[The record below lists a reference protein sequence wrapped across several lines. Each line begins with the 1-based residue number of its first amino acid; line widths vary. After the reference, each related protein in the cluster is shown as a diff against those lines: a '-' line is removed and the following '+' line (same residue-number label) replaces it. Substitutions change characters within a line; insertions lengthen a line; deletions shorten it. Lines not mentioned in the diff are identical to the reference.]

1 MISSALGRSVL
12 PMPDLG
18 KLSRQG
24 ANRELIAAAVAAGVG
39 EGEWSHDNAY
49 AAAGRPAPY
58 LLDGRPVTTGDLFAT
73 DPQGER
79 HPLPLLIDARARGL
93 DYVDNPDYL
102 GTIRTMSP
110 STKASLYCETMAG
123 GAGRDG
129 WGVAR
134 NVFVGFDRNG
144 RERIETCATM
154 MGQCATG
161 QHRYRWS
168 TAKARSVKLTTGAD
182 IEGAIPYGAR
192 RARADDQPGHPQAGY
207 FVAAETDLTP
217 EAPKAPTRTKRA
229 GNRAGRAARLASR
242 AANNNN

>member
-1 MISSALGRSVL
+1 MSSALVRSVL

-39 EGEWSHDNAY
+39 AGAWSHDNAY
-49 AAAGRPAPY
+49 ATAGRPAPY

-110 STKASLYCETMAG
+110 STKASLYCESVAG

-144 RERIETCATM
+144 RERIVTAATGD
-154 MGQCATG
+154 GQCATG
-161 QHRYRWS
+161 
-168 TAKARSVKLTTGAD
+168 KARYPRAPKNRSVSLTTGAD
-182 IEGAIPYGAR
+182 IEGAIPEGAR
-192 RARADDQPGHPQAGY
+192 RATAADQPGHTVAGY
-207 FVAAETDLTP
+207 YVTAESDLTP
-217 EAPKAPTRTKRA
+217 EPSAPARTKRA